1 MKLALKEWV
10 ENVQTAAYNSS
21 SAVKYPKK
29 KNYLDQLNNHIH
41 PTFETTII
49 V

>member
-10 ENVQTAAYNSS
+10 ENVQTAAYNSAS
-21 SAVKYPKK
+21 TVKYPKK
-29 KNYLDQLNNHIH
+29 R
-41 PTFETTII
+41 I